1 MIKHMRL
8 NIRTFKNIFIFV
20 LLASVLIL
28 PQSKVG
34 TTAANFLTIPIG
46 ARASGMGSAY
56 VAVANDVTS
65 AFWNPA
71 GLATLKRNELNVS
84 YSEWLVN
91 TKHNWVAF
99 GMKLGS
105 FDAIAISFN
114 QMDFGNEEITT
125 ADQPNGTGQYWSAND
140 LAITLSYA
148 HNLTDRLSVG
158 GNFKY
163 ITQNIYN
170 ETATAFAL
178 DVGLLFYTQVN
189 GLKLGMN
196 ISNFGTEMKLN
207 GKDLLQPLDID
218 PAHTGNNANIAARL
232 STDSWPL
239 PLVFSVGIAWD
250 VLQSSN
256 VWAMTF
262 AIDANI
268 PNNQDTYINTGA
280 EIVWNDIISIRGGYY
295 ALGKDASITG
305 VTAGFGIKYDFG
317 DFLGKVNY
325 SYTDYG
331 IFKSISRISLSIGL

>member
-1 MIKHMRL
+1 MKFNLKLIKKVF
-8 NIRTFKNIFIFV
+8 TFV
-20 LLASVLIL
+20 LLTQVSIL

-46 ARASGMGSAY
+46 ARASGMGGAY
-56 VAVANDVTS
+56 VAVTNDVTA

-71 GLATLKRNELNVS
+71 GLAMLEKNELNVS

-99 GMKLGS
+99 GMKLGE
-105 FDAIAISFN
+105 FDAFAISFN
-114 QMDFGNEEITT
+114 QLDFGNEEITT
-125 ADQPNGTGQYWSAND
+125 ADQPNGTGEFWSADD

-148 HNLTDRLSVG
+148 RNLTDRLSVG

-170 ETATAFAL
+170 ESATAFAL
-178 DVGLLFYTQVN
+178 DVGLLFYTQIK

-196 ISNFGTEMKLN
+196 ISNFGNEMQLN
-207 GKDLLQPLDID
+207 GKDLLQPVDID
-218 PAHTGNNANIAARL
+218 PSKTGNNANISSRL

-250 VLQSSN
+250 VIQN
-256 VWAMTF
+256 NIWGITF
-262 AIDANI
+262 AVDANI
-268 PNNQDTYINTGA
+268 PNNQDTYVNTGG
-280 EIVWNDIISIRGGYY
+280 EIVWNNTLSIRGGYY
-295 ALGKDASITG
+295 ALGKDANIAG
-305 VTAGFGIKYDFG
+305 ITAGFGIKHDFG
-317 DFLGKVNY
+317 SFMGKVNY

>member
-1 MIKHMRL
+1 MKFNINLIK
-8 NIRTFKNIFIFV
+8 KIFV
-20 LLASVLIL
+20 LVALTSTFIL

-46 ARASGMGSAY
+46 ARASGMGGAF

-71 GLATLKRNELNVS
+71 GLVRIERYELNVS

-91 TKHNWVAF
+91 TKHNWIVF
-99 GMKLGS
+99 GMKLGM
-105 FDAIAISFN
+105 DNAIALSFN
-114 QMDFGNEEITT
+114 QLDFGSEEITT
-125 ADQPNGTGQYWSAND
+125 ADQPNGTGQFWSADD

-148 HNLTDRLSVG
+148 RNLTDRLSVG

-178 DVGLLFYTQVN
+178 DIGLLFHTEIEGFN
-189 GLKLGMN
+189 IGMN
-196 ISNFGTEMKLN
+196 ISNFGTEMKLD
-207 GKDLLQPLDID
+207 GKDLLQPVDID
-218 PAHTGNNANIAARL
+218 PALTGNNANIASRL

-239 PLVFSVGIAWD
+239 PLVFSVGLSWNLLHSDMWGVTIA
-250 VLQSSN
+250 
-256 VWAMTF
+256 T
-262 AIDANI
+262 DANI
-268 PNNQDTYINTGA
+268 PNNQDSYINAGG
-280 EIVWNDIISIRGGYY
+280 EIVWNDIVSIRGGYY

-305 VTAGFGIKYDFG
+305 ITAGFGIKYDFG
-317 DFLGKVNY
+317 NFMGKVNY